1 MTDTAPE
8 EQMILTRK
16 QRHDFLM
23 NFFTHHDYISHTP
36 EERTKRF
43 ELFLDQTVAALP
55 QVDRRYLFAAPSNT
69 PASRVQRVRVV
80 ANMTG
85 VGPVTRLLDVLRPSG
100 RVDSFVDMGNPMKGI
115 NLFPF
120 LQRALEGRA
129 LRAVGPANVL
139 EISRTVGE
147 TAVPRRWPREV
158 IIPDNNHAPILL
170 STSQLVQI

>member
-1 MTDTAPE
+1 
-8 EQMILTRK
+8 
-16 QRHDFLM
+16 
-23 NFFTHHDYISHTP
+23 
-36 EERTKRF
+36 
-43 ELFLDQTVAALP
+43 
-55 QVDRRYLFAAPSNT
+55 
-69 PASRVQRVRVV
+69 
-80 ANMTG
+80 MTG

-120 LQRALEGRA
+120 LQRTLEGRA

-170 STSQLVQI
+170 STSQSRSNGAR